1 MAVFWFCIL
10 LMEQSMNYT
19 NRQNIPLPLAVFLA
33 TDNYDG
39 SDDVISATTL
49 LKPIRQIILSQR
61 LSSLDNFVDV
71 ADLVSSR
78 MGSAIH
84 TAIEHAWLNPNNA
97 LKSLGFNDKVISKI
111 KINPEHANPS
121 DINIYMERRSNK
133 TINGYT
139 ISGKFDFVAEGQV
152 QDFKSTSV
160 YTYLNQTK
168 TDDYKLQGSI
178 YRWLNPDIISKDYM
192 TIHYIFTDF
201 NKAESFRNKNYPPS
215 RVHSQKIPLLS
226 ISETEQWI
234 KAKLTQLDR
243 YKTKEESELPR
254 CTDEDLWRKPTV
266 YKYYKDPNKTDR
278 STKNFDSM
286 SEAIAYM
293 TTKHQGKGIVREVKG
308 QVVACRYCPAFHLC
322 TQKDSYTNSG
332 ELIV

>member
-49 LKPIRQIILSQR
+49 LKPVRQIILSQR
-61 LSSLDNFVDV
+61 LSSLDNYVDI

-84 TAIEHAWLNPNNA
+84 TAIEHAWLNPNDA
-97 LKSLGFNDKVISKI
+97 LKALGFNDKVISKI

-121 DINIYMERRSNK
+121 DINIYMEQRTNK
-133 TINGYT
+133 TVNGYT

-168 TDDYKLQGSI
+168 TDDYQLQGSI
-178 YRWLNPDIISKDYM
+178 YRWLNPDIINKDYM

-266 YKYYKDPNKTDR
+266 YKYYKDPNKLDR
-278 STKNFDSM
+278 STKNFNTM
-286 SEAIAYM
+286 SEAVAFM
-293 TTKHQGKGIVREVKG
+293 VSKNNQGIVREVKG

-322 TQKDSYTNSG
+322 TQKDEYLNSG